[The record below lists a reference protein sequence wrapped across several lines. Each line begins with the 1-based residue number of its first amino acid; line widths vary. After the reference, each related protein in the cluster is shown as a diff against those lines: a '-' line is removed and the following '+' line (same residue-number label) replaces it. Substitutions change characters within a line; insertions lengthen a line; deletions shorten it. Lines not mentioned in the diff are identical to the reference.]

1 MVLNIREI
9 MTKETSIKLFE
20 SRKIRVHWNDE
31 SAKWYFSVIDII
43 ETLTDSNNPRRYW
56 SDLKRKL
63 TKEGFGQLYEI
74 IVQLKLK
81 ASDGKKY
88 TTDCADTEG
97 LLRIIQSIPS
107 PKAEPFKVWLAK
119 VGYERIE
126 ETEDPEKAFDRAMET
141 YLKKGY
147 SKNWI
152 NQRIKSIE
160 VRKELTDEWEVRGVK
175 KGLEYA
181 ILTDEITKA
190 WAGITTKEY
199 KEIKD
204 LKKENLRDNMTNLEL
219 VLNMLA
225 ETSTTELSQEKKP
238 KTLSENRNVAKKG
251 GSVAGIARKDLEKKL
266 GRSVISPIN
275 AKELKQKK
283 DNKKIGE

>member
-1 MVLNIREI
+1 

-20 SRKIRVHWNDE
+20 SKKIRVHWDNE
-31 SAKWYFSVIDII
+31 SEKWYFSVIDII
-43 ETLTDSNNPRRYW
+43 ETLTKSNNPRRYW

-63 TKEGFGQLYEI
+63 TKEGFNQLYEI

-81 ASDGKKY
+81 ALDGKKY
-88 TTDCADTEG
+88 ATDCADTKG
-97 LLRIIQSIPS
+97 LLRIIQSISS
-107 PKAEPFKVWLAK
+107 PKAEPFKIWLAK

-160 VRKELTDEWEVRGVK
+160 VRKELTDEWELRGIK

-190 WAGITTKEY
+190 WAGITIKEY

-219 VLNMLA
+219 ILNMLA
-225 ETSTTELSQEKKP
+225 ETSTTELSKEQTP
-238 KTLSENRNVAKKG
+238 KTLSENRNVARKG
-251 GSVAGIARKDLEKKL
+251 GSVAGVARKDLEKKL
-266 GRSVISPIN
+266 GKSVISHLN

-283 DNKKIGE
+283 DNKEIEG

>member
-1 MVLNIREI
+1 MK
-9 MTKETSIKLFE
+9 KETSIKLFE
-20 SRKIRVHWNDE
+20 SKKIRVHWDNDTE
-31 SAKWYFSVIDII
+31 KWYFSVIDII
-43 ETLTDSNNPRRYW
+43 ETLTKSNNPRRYW

-63 TKEGFGQLYEI
+63 TKEGFNQMYEI
-74 IVQLKLK
+74 IVHLKLE

-160 VRKELTDEWEVRGVK
+160 VRKELTDEWELRGVK

-181 ILTDEITKA
+181 ILTDEITQA
-190 WAGITTKEY
+190 WTGLTTKQY
-199 KEIKD
+199 KNIKD

-225 ETSTTELSQEKKP
+225 ETSTTELSKEQKP
-238 KTLSENRNVAKKG
+238 KTLSQNRNVAKKG

-266 GRSVISPIN
+266 GRSVISPLN

-283 DNKKIGE
+283 DNKEIE

>member
-1 MVLNIREI
+1 
-9 MTKETSIKLFE
+9 MTKENAIKLFQDQ
-20 SRKIRVHWNDE
+20 RVRVEWDNE
-31 SAKWYFSVIDII
+31 QEKWFFSIVDII
-43 ETLTDSNNPRRYW
+43 GVLTDSVNPNNYW
-56 SDLKRKL
+56 KVLKNRLK
-63 TKEGFGQLYEI
+63 KEGSEL
-74 IVQLKLK
+74 VTNCNQLKMES
-81 ASDGKKY
+81 SDGKYYK
-88 TTDCADTEG
+88 TDVADTEQ
-97 LLRIIQSIPS
+97 LLRLIQSIPS
-107 PKAEPFKVWLAK
+107 PKAEPFKIWLAK

-160 VRKELTDEWEVRGVK
+160 VRKELTDEWDLRRVK

-181 ILTDEITKA
+181 ILTDEITHA
-190 WAGITTKEY
+190 WTGLTTKQY
-199 KEIKD
+199 KNFKD

-225 ETSTTELSQEKKP
+225 ETSTTELSKEQKP
-238 KTLSENRNVAKKG
+238 KTLSENKNVARKG
-251 GSVAGIARKDLEKKL
+251 GSVAGVARKDLEKKL
-266 GRSVISPIN
+266 GKSVISPLN

-283 DNKKIGE
+283 YNKEIDK

>member
-1 MVLNIREI
+1 
-9 MTKETSIKLFE
+9 MTKESAIKLFQDQ
-20 SRKIRVHWNDE
+20 RVRVHWDDE
-31 SAKWYFSVIDII
+31 QERWYFSIIDII
-43 ETLTDSNNPRRYW
+43 GILTESENPRKYW
-56 SDLKRKL
+56 SVLKTRLK
-63 TKEGFGQLYEI
+63 KEGSE
-74 IVQLKLK
+74 VATNCSRLKLL
-81 ASDGKKY
+81 ASDGKMRL
-88 TTDCADTEG
+88 TDVANTEQ
-97 LLRIIQSIPS
+97 LLRLIQSIPS
-107 PKAEPFKVWLAK
+107 PNAEPFKVWLAK

-160 VRKELTDEWEVRGVK
+160 IRKELTDEWELRGAK

-181 ILTDEITKA
+181 ILTDEITQA
-190 WAGITTKEY
+190 WTGLTTKQY
-199 KEIKD
+199 KNLKD

-225 ETSTTELSQEKKP
+225 ETSTTELSKEQKP

-251 GSVAGIARKDLEKKL
+251 GSVAGVARKDLEKKL
-266 GRSVISPIN
+266 GKSVISHLN
-275 AKELKQKK
+275 AKEIKHKK
-283 DNKKIGE
+283 DNKEIEE